1 MKIGYVIRIVS
12 ENNQDIIEF
21 QNHETLYD
29 KYPKIMCSLDKIIKF
44 MIFSTRSPFKI
55 KFYWVY
61 IIHIHTHYNLLMIF
75 SKCIFSLFRPFATIF
90 DSYFERIF
98 FAMIPRMIPQTSY
111 G

>member
-12 ENNQDIIEF
+12 ENNQDMIEF

>member
-12 ENNQDIIEF
+12 ENNQDMIEF

-44 MIFSTRSPFKI
+44 MIFFSTRSPFKI

-75 SKCIFSLFRPFATIF
+75 SKCIFHCLGRLLPFLIVT
-90 DSYFERIF
+90 SNEF
-98 FAMIPRMIPQTSY
+98 FSQ
-111 G
+111 